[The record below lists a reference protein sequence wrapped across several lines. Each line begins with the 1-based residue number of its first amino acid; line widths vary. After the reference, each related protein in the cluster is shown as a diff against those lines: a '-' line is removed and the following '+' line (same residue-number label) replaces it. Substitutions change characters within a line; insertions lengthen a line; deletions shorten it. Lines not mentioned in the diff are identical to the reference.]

1 MNKLVLSLLFFIL
14 FLTSCVNKS
23 KNEKLSQVDSLLSD
37 VHSMHLSISKFN
49 FDSINIIVDETRNLM
64 QVYSKADSKSLS
76 NADFKLFDYCG
87 NIQRTFT
94 KFNSAYSNIQ
104 KEITYSEQQL
114 KDLMFDVK
122 DDKISDSLFVEV
134 IKTETEIIL
143 QLESDIKTKLDVL
156 NSKWELYRIVKNEI
170 QVLHNK
176 LNINPDITKE
186 LKKAAD
192 IK

>member
-37 VHSMHLSISKFN
+37 VHAMHQSLSGFN

-64 QVYSKADSKSLS
+64 QVYSNADSKSLS
-76 NADFKLFDYCG
+76 NSDFKLFDYCG

-94 KFNSAYSNIQ
+94 KFNGAYSNIQ

-114 KDLMFDVK
+114 KDLMLDVK

-170 QVLHNK
+170 QVLYNK

-186 LKKAAD
+186 LKKTTEN
-192 IK
+192 K